1 MREGDIVMIGPDVR
15 AVILQLARTS
25 LLCEVKSSGIISTNS
40 VVKIPAVRAQNL
52 PVLQLEDKVN
62 IKEVA
67 IKHSFDYIAVPCV
80 LTSRDLQEM
89 RIQLGAEAKNMQILA
104 KIDSLE
110 AVQNFVSILK
120 QADGIIILRDE
131 LAMELDCEKL
141 VLA

>member
-1 MREGDIVMIGPDVR
+1 MVGPDVR

-25 LLCEVKSSGIISTNS
+25 LLCEVKSSGIVSTNS

-67 IKHSFDYIAVPCV
+67 IKHSFDYIAVPSV
-80 LTSRDLQEM
+80 LTSRDLQEV